1 MQHETSKMKALIQ
14 DWRWIIG
21 VSLLLTIPT
30 YGFTAP
36 MRYAV
41 AAHILATLVYL
52 GLLLLF
58 GQGFVIEGA
67 IFIVIL
73 ATLFA
78 MCSRPLHRFIH
89 RQSVSMTMTWPNQSA
104 AANRPQ
110 ALRLTMTDNL
120 NIDLAS
126 DAPFPAVAELGR

>member
-14 DWRWIIG
+14 DWRWIVG
-21 VSLLLTIPT
+21 VSLLLAIPT

-89 RQSVSMTMTWPNQSA
+89 RQSVGLQESWPNHALQRTAGSRLGLQS
-104 AANRPQ
+104 R
-110 ALRLTMTDNL
+110 R
-120 NIDLAS
+120 IDPPSLS
-126 DAPFPAVAELGR
+126 LGR

>member
-1 MQHETSKMKALIQ
+1 MQHEASKMKALIQ
-14 DWRWIIG
+14 DWRWIVG
-21 VSLLLTIPT
+21 VSLLLAIPT

-41 AAHILATLVYL
+41 VAHILATLLYL

-67 IFIVIL
+67 ICVVIL

-89 RQSVSMTMTWPNQSA
+89 RQSVGLHEPWPNQALQRTAGGGSG
-104 AANRPQ
+104 RSTTTQLFTSQ
-110 ALRLTMTDNL
+110 ARRSL
-120 NIDLAS
+120 S
-126 DAPFPAVAELGR
+126 LGR